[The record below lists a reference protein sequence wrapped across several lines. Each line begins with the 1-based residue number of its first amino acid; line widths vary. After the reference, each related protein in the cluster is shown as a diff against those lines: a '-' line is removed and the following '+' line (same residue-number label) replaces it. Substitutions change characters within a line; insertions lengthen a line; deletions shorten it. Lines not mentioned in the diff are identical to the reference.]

1 MEDSFDELDAPIARV
16 AAPNVPIPFS
26 PPLEAFVMPD
36 AADVV
41 AAVRRVM
48 K

>member
-1 MEDSFDELDAPIARV
+1 MNEPTDELDAAIVRV

-26 PPLEAFVMPD
+26 PALEAFVTPGAD
-36 AADVV
+36 DVV
-41 AAVRRVM
+41 AAVRQVM

>member
-1 MEDSFDELDAPIARV
+1 V

-26 PPLEAFVMPD
+26 PPLETYVMPT
-36 AADVV
+36 ADDVI
-41 AAVRRVM
+41 AAVRQVV